1 MEDYC
6 RILHGKAEAESLPGT
21 EVGIYPS
28 LLERNPEIFHLVDRT
43 TAWVGTCFNLVCSRS
58 WGEIRRWKWKWG
70 WQYSSV
76 SGQMVKLE
84 SEIKRAV
91 GQCCS
96 VMGELHC
103 RMEEP
108 IPKRPRL
115 EKSAEAEKVDI
126 RTFEC
131 PLCMSTWDIIMLDGI
146 PWNQEGHFVANC
158 QNCKQW
164 GRGKILCF
172 SVSWKFWR
180 KRF

>member
-1 MEDYC
+1 MT
-6 RILHGKAEAESLPGT
+6 IQFG
-21 EVGIYPS
+21 
-28 LLERNPEIFHLVDRT
+28 
-43 TAWVGTCFNLVCSRS
+43 
-58 WGEIRRWKWKWG
+58 
-70 WQYSSV
+70 

-84 SEIKRAV
+84 SEFKRAV

-96 VMGELHC
+96 VTGELHS

-115 EKSAEAEKVDI
+115 ETSAEAGKVDI
-126 RTFEC
+126 RRFEC

-172 SVSWKFWR
+172 SVS
-180 KRF
+180 